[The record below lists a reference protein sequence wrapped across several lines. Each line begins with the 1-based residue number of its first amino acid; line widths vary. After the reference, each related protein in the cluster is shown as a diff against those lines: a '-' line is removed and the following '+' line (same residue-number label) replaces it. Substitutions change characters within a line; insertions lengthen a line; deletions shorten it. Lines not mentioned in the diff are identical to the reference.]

1 MEKSSKNERFGD
13 FSQYERARK
22 DLYEVCEK
30 ILAFP
35 REREHER
42 YFLLAVIRRT
52 LSLET
57 AFRQSVDACNGQMAM
72 TLVRLNLDT
81 LARFYALYWADE
93 TDGMTAETFAKEVA
107 QGKRAAAKTECNT
120 RPFRYG
126 AAPMSYHELS
136 IPERAT
142 LQLGLAQGFS
152 QRRIAR
158 MIDRSPSTISRELRR
173 NRAPGT
179 SYQACT
185 AQQQMSARRQACRP
199 ERKLLPGSERFEL
212 VVHMLRERLSPEQ
225 IAGKLRSMNIP
236 SLRDAYVCRE
246 TIYNAIYALPV
257 GGLRKELI
265 ICLRQG
271 KTSRRPRSGGVD
283 RRGQIPEMLSIH
295 VRPPEIEDRLM
306 PGHWEGDLIKGKANA
321 SAVGTLVER
330 TSGYLILI
338 KMADAT
344 ATSALEGFSAALNRM
359 PLAVRKSMTYDQ
371 GREMTRHAE
380 LTQQT
385 GVAIYFC
392 DPHSPWQRGSNENIN
407 GLIRQYLPK
416 GTDLSVH
423 SQEAL
428 DAIALQLNMRPRKR
442 FDFKCPIEVMG
453 EVMQEAMAMR
463 HDAPASIQ

>member
-1 MEKSSKNERFGD
+1 
-13 FSQYERARK
+13 
-22 DLYEVCEK
+22 
-30 ILAFP
+30 
-35 REREHER
+35 
-42 YFLLAVIRRT
+42 
-52 LSLET
+52 
-57 AFRQSVDACNGQMAM
+57 
-72 TLVRLNLDT
+72 
-81 LARFYALYWADE
+81 
-93 TDGMTAETFAKEVA
+93 
-107 QGKRAAAKTECNT
+107 
-120 RPFRYG
+120 
-126 AAPMSYHELS
+126 
-136 IPERAT
+136 
-142 LQLGLAQGFS
+142 
-152 QRRIAR
+152 
-158 MIDRSPSTISRELRR
+158 
-173 NRAPGT
+173 
-179 SYQACT
+179 
-185 AQQQMSARRQACRP
+185 
-199 ERKLLPGSERFEL
+199 
-212 VVHMLRERLSPEQ
+212 LSPEQ

-236 SLRDAYVCRE
+236 SLREAYVCRE

-295 VRPPEIEDRLM
+295 VRPPEVEDRLM

-330 TSGYLILI
+330 TSGYLMLI

-344 ATSALEGFSAALNRM
+344 ATSALEGFSAALNGM

-371 GREMTRHAE
+371 GREMARHAE
-380 LTQQT
+380 ITQRT

-453 EVMQEAMAMR
+453 EVMQEAVVMR